1 MKTKSK
7 IKDQPAQRDSGIS
20 KLTVGIMGILRSLG
34 ILGWKTKSENCPVQ
48 QGSKISNLVLTPSPP
63 RPLRLNLLC
72 AQLDSGM
79 SKLVYHLCNLRN
91 LRTNLLSAQR
101 DSGMSKLGLG
111 NIITAE
117 GAEHTEK
124 GIFTMQIKNKV
135 RCFMGGWVNGSMSK
149 MQNVFPQR
157 YSKMILIKEALEG

>member
-1 MKTKSK
+1 MS
-7 IKDQPAQRDSGIS
+7 I
-20 KLTVGIMGILRSLG
+20 
-34 ILGWKTKSENCPVQ
+34 
-48 QGSKISNLVLTPSPP
+48 LVLTPSPQ
-63 RPLRLNLLC
+63 RHLRLNLLC
-72 AQLDSGM
+72 AQLDTPAIAG
-79 SKLVYHLCNLRN
+79 
-91 LRTNLLSAQR
+91 
-101 DSGMSKLGLG
+101 SKLGLG